1 MSDKVFRIELN
12 DDEALIL
19 FEFLARCDDAESLPV
34 IHPAERQ
41 VLWRV
46 EGQLEKSLVEIF
58 SPEYSEL
65 IRQARERVA
74 PDPPEPK

>member
-1 MSDKVFRIELN
+1 MNGKVLRIELGG
-12 DDEALIL
+12 DEALVL
-19 FEFLARCDDAESLPV
+19 FEFLARCDDAESLPL

-46 EGQLEKSLVEIF
+46 EGQLEKLLVEVF
-58 SPEYSEL
+58 SPEYTEL

>member
-1 MSDKVFRIELN
+1 MNGKVLRIELGS
-12 DDEALIL
+12 DEALVL
-19 FEFLARCDDAESLPV
+19 FEFLARCDDAESLPL

-46 EGQLEKSLVEIF
+46 EGQLEKLLVEVF
-58 SPEYSEL
+58 SPEYTEL
-65 IRQARERVA
+65 VRQARERVE